1 MRVRKSPPWSR
12 QELAILHDVYARE
25 GINGAV
31 DALPDRSWTAICVM
45 ASKLHIRSPI
55 AAQAPAPLLQG
66 DRLEA
71 AIALR
76 EVDGWSFAR
85 IGAEFGIAESSACN
99 AVLIALCP
107 RKGFTPAPRDAN
119 GCLLPEGIER
129 LRLMLRKGLKGV
141 DIQLRLG
148 VSGSCVAEQRRR
160 YRADLKS
167 RGKAALPPPGAGE
180 AYSGVRVPLA
190 QRRAVEALL
199 MEGYGA
205 KKIAERTGVS
215 HTSIGRIR
223 TRMIRRLKRKG
234 ACLPGCDIDGRRHQQ
249 KDSAHFV
256 PAAAV
261 AAFRNRLLKREPVRR
276 AANAEGISAST
287 GYKLRD
293 AFAAELAA
301 RGETLPSPIL
311 PGRTRAG
318 RYDGWLPAAMRSRH
332 RQLVR
337 ETGAEAAKATI
348 LTEIAALKKAERAR
362 PRTFEEQLEMVR
374 NGARLVPRFTHRRP
388 DPSGTL
394 GGIATGM
401 IE

>member
-1 MRVRKSPPWSR
+1 MPARKSPPWSR
-12 QELAILHDVYARE
+12 QELAILHDVYPRD

-55 AAQAPAPLLQG
+55 VGQAPAPVLQG
-66 DRLEA
+66 ERLEA
-71 AIALR
+71 AIARR

-85 IGAEFGIAESSACN
+85 IGAEFGVAESAACN

-107 RKGFTPAPRDAN
+107 RKGFTPAPRDAT
-119 GCLLPEGIER
+119 GRLLPEGIER

-148 VSGSCVAEQRRR
+148 VSSSCVAEQRRR

-180 AYSGVRVPLA
+180 AYSGVKLSLA
-190 QRRAVEALL
+190 QRRAVEALF

-205 KKIAERTGVS
+205 KKIGERTSVS

-223 TRMIRRLKRKG
+223 TRLIKRLKRKG
-234 ACLPGCDIDGRRHQQ
+234 ECLPGCDIDGRRRQQ
-249 KDSAHFV
+249 KDHARSV
-256 PAAAV
+256 PDATV
-261 AAFRNRLLKREPVRR
+261 QAFRKRLMNREPVRR
-276 AANAEGISAST
+276 AANAEGIGLVSA
-287 GYKLRD
+287 YKLRH

-301 RGETLPSPIL
+301 GGETLPPPIL
-311 PGRTRAG
+311 PGRTSTG
-318 RYDGWLPAAMRSRH
+318 RYDGWLPADMRARH

-337 ETGAEAAKATI
+337 ETGTEAAKATI
-348 LTEIAALKKAERAR
+348 LAEIAAKRKAERDR
-362 PRTFEEQLEMVR
+362 PKSFEEQLEMVR
-374 NGARLVPRFTHRRP
+374 NGARLVQRFTPRRT
-388 DPSGTL
+388 DPAGTL
-394 GGIATGM
+394 GGVATGM